1 MYFSLSLIHKIATL
15 QAKSDKMDRIFHARI
30 AWYQYFLLV
39 VLTVN
44 AIATLWC
51 KYILP
56 AVLLMLML
64 ILVIEQI
71 IHTTYTVRSNGILEI
86 SAGRFIRK
94 KVIPISEITAIRK
107 CHSMKFGRFSVTD
120 YVLIEYGK
128 DKFASVMPV
137 KEREFAG
144 LIEEKIKEPAPER
157 IDTNEKD

>member
-1 MYFSLSLIHKIATL
+1 MN
-15 QAKSDKMDRIFHARI
+15 RIFHARI

-44 AIATLWC
+44 AVGTLWC

-64 ILVIEQI
+64 IIIIEQI
-71 IHTTYTVRSNGILEI
+71 IHTTYTVTPDGILEI
-86 SAGRFIRK
+86 STGRFTRK
-94 KVIPISEITAIRK
+94 KVIPISEITAIKK

-128 DKFASVMPV
+128 GKFVSVMPV

-144 LIEEKIKEPAPER
+144 LLEKRIRELTFEEKETDKRNKEERIEEKE
-157 IDTNEKD
+157 